1 MERVMSEIVCYAA
14 GHGYEV
20 HLVLYNNRQQ
30 EPFYSIPSNV
40 KVYENP
46 YKYIDS
52 QRFLYTIRTVAFIRR
67 TVRHI
72 RPDAVLSFGEI
83 WNNLVILSL
92 FGLKFPLYISDR
104 CQPNKSFGR
113 INDWL
118 RHILYPYATGMIAQ
132 TAKAKEIYGREFKKL
147 NIRVISNP
155 VKKVDIPECN
165 HRENIIISVGR
176 LISTK
181 NYDQLIRIALKV
193 LRDDWKLVIVGGD
206 ALKQHNSEVL
216 QRQIKD
222 QNLTGRILLAG
233 TQKNV
238 TSYLLRS
245 KIFAFTS
252 SSEGFPNVIGEAMS
266 AGLPVVAYDC
276 VAGPSDL
283 IEDGFNG
290 YLISLFDEAAFADK
304 LSTLMSN
311 DNLRGKMSANAVLS
325 IDRFSMEKICGS
337 YMKYITGNEK
347 VTSD

>member
-1 MERVMSEIVCYAA
+1 
-14 GHGYEV
+14 
-20 HLVLYNNRQQ
+20 
-30 EPFYSIPSNV
+30 
-40 KVYENP
+40 
-46 YKYIDS
+46 
-52 QRFLYTIRTVAFIRR
+52 
-67 TVRHI
+67 
-72 RPDAVLSFGEI
+72 
-83 WNNLVILSL
+83 
-92 FGLKFPLYISDR
+92 
-104 CQPNKSFGR
+104 
-113 INDWL
+113 
-118 RHILYPYATGMIAQ
+118 MIAQ